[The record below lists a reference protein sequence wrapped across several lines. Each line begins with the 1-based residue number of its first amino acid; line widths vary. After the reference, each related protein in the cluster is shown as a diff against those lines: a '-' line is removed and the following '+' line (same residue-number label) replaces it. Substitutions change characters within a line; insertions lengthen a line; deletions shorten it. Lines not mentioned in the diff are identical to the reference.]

1 MTKFLENA
9 TLKSMRMRDKAEE
22 LLTKL
27 VDAPATPW
35 FCLGMALEGL
45 GLGFEAMLR
54 MPIFPI
60 IDGLVGL
67 GLAVLIFYHQSKKAE
82 EE

>member
-1 MTKFLENA
+1 MTGFLERA

-35 FCLGMALEGL
+35 FCLGMGIEGL
-45 GLGFEAMLR
+45 GLGAEAMLR
-54 MPIFPI
+54 MPILPLV
-60 IDGLVGL
+60 DGLVGL
-67 GLAVLIFYHQSKKAE
+67 ALAALIFYHQSKRAE